1 MHLLALFIVQNFQKI
16 IRADSELWGCII
28 FRSWDKLE
36 PKVTSGPSLNLKPL
50 SENKCNKYNR
60 QTDTSDNIGLNL
72 RKMKQWVRAF
82 RVSFFPIHK
91 VHPRSRNNVA
101 HNPKH
106 TNSTQN
112 KTMGQ
117 DRNQNHSLNSRYMK
131 ASIYTTTATTAKMH
145 MFFLK
150 YTSVGL
156 HGKLGVIISRTK
168 KSWLTSLARAK
179 LVGCEKSLTKLS
191 PMLTQTSLTVVW
203 LLFVQE
209 GILFFSKK
217 TVKNKLFFSS
227 KL

>member
-1 MHLLALFIVQNFQKI
+1 MRLHHFQILRQTRAQSDKWTLFKPEALIWEQMQQVQ
-16 IRADSELWGCII
+16 
-28 FRSWDKLE
+28 
-36 PKVTSGPSLNLKPL
+36 
-50 SENKCNKYNR
+50 

-91 VHPRSRNNVA
+91 VHPRGRNNVA

-117 DRNQNHSLNSRYMK
+117 DWNQNHSLNSRYMK

-150 YTSVGL
+150 YTAW
-156 HGKLGVIISRTK
+156 K
-168 KSWLTSLARAK
+168 
-179 LVGCEKSLTKLS
+179 VGCYY
-191 PMLTQTSLTVVW
+191 
-203 LLFVQE
+203 
-209 GILFFSKK
+209 
-217 TVKNKLFFSS
+217 
-227 KL
+227 

>member
-16 IRADSELWGCII
+16 IRADSELWGRII

-82 RVSFFPIHK
+82 RVSYFPIHK
-91 VHPRSRNNVA
+91 VHPRGRNNVA

-131 ASIYTTTATTAKMH
+131 ASVYTTTATTAKMH
-145 MFFLK
+145 IFLK
-150 YTSVGL
+150 IYNKCWTAW
-156 HGKLGVIISRTK
+156 K
-168 KSWLTSLARAK
+168 
-179 LVGCEKSLTKLS
+179 VGCYY
-191 PMLTQTSLTVVW
+191 
-203 LLFVQE
+203 
-209 GILFFSKK
+209 
-217 TVKNKLFFSS
+217 
-227 KL
+227 